1 MLEISYKRILKMAIP
16 LMASS
21 FIQSIVMITDSAFL
35 SRYNTIDFDAAGN
48 AGLLYITLYVI
59 LMGMSDG
66 TQILM
71 ARRIGEERSRELPQ
85 LFGSALFLNFIGA
98 IVLFAIAQVL
108 MPPLIESIVS
118 NNEIAV
124 GEAQFV
130 QYRSLGLFFSV
141 GILAINAYF
150 LSIGKTGVVLMG
162 SLVIAIGNIALDYF
176 MIFGIGSL
184 PAMGLKGAAL
194 ASTFAEALGLIYLL
208 YAFLNNKDQKQHKII
223 RHLRVKKQSIIRLFK
238 LSSPIMLQGLVALST
253 WTTFFIWIEQMGT
266 HELTISQVIRSLYF
280 LTFVP
285 IWGFAGTTKTYV
297 SQYVGKKD
305 FNGVKLAQRK
315 IQMLTILSLLL
326 ITHGMIL
333 YPSALVSLINPDPS
347 IQQESIEILQFVF
360 GSILIFGISSVYF
373 QSISGTGNTRFTFI
387 VELTAVFIYILSAY
401 ILIKVFHVSLFW
413 VWSVEY
419 IYFITLGLL
428 SYSYLRF
435 FKWQSKVL

>member
-71 ARRIGEERSRELPQ
+71 ARRIGEETSRELPQ

-118 NNEIAV
+118 NNEIAE

-223 RHLRVKKQSIIRLFK
+223 RHLRVKKQSIFRLFK

-347 IQQESIEILQFVF
+347 IQQESVEILRFVF

>member
-1 MLEISYKRILKMAIP
+1 MAIP

-71 ARRIGEERSRELPQ
+71 ARRIGEETSRELPQ

-118 NNEIAV
+118 NNEIAE

-223 RHLRVKKQSIIRLFK
+223 RHLRVKKQSIFRLFK

-347 IQQESIEILQFVF
+347 IQQESVEILRFVF

>member
-98 IVLFAIAQVL
+98 IILFAIAQVL
-108 MPPLIESIVS
+108 MPPLIASIVS

-124 GEAQFV
+124 GEAKFV

-208 YAFLNNKDQKQHKII
+208 YTFLNNKDQKQHKII

-347 IQQESIEILQFVF
+347 IQQESIEILRFVF

-419 IYFITLGLL
+419 IYFITLGVL

>member
-347 IQQESIEILQFVF
+347 IQQESIEILRFVF

>member
-118 NNEIAV
+118 NNEIAE

-223 RHLRVKKQSIIRLFK
+223 RHLRVKKQSIFRLFK

-347 IQQESIEILQFVF
+347 IQQESIKILRFVF

>member
-1 MLEISYKRILKMAIP
+1 MAIP

-98 IVLFAIAQVL
+98 IVLFAIAQVF

-118 NNEIAV
+118 NNEIAG

-223 RHLRVKKQSIIRLFK
+223 RHLRVKKQSIFRLFK

-347 IQQESIEILQFVF
+347 IQQESIEILRFVF

>member
-1 MLEISYKRILKMAIP
+1 MAIP

-98 IVLFAIAQVL
+98 IVLFAIAQIM
-108 MPPLIESIVS
+108 MPPLIQSIVS
-118 NNEIAV
+118 NNDIAL

-150 LSIGKTGVVLMG
+150 LSIGKTSVVLMG

-176 MIFGIGSL
+176 MIFGICSL

-208 YAFLNNKDQKQHKII
+208 YAFLNNKHQKNHKII

-305 FNGVKLAQRK
+305 FSGVKLAQRK
-315 IQMLTILSLLL
+315 IQILTILSLLL

-333 YPSALVSLINPDPS
+333 YPSALVSLINPDPF
-347 IQQESIEILQFVF
+347 IQQEAIEILRFVF

>member
-98 IVLFAIAQVL
+98 IVLFAIAQIM
-108 MPPLIESIVS
+108 MPPLIQSIVS
-118 NNEIAV
+118 NNDIAL

-150 LSIGKTGVVLMG
+150 LSIGKTSVVLMG

-176 MIFGIGSL
+176 MIFGICSL

-208 YAFLNNKDQKQHKII
+208 YAFLNNKHQKNHKII

-305 FNGVKLAQRK
+305 FSGVKLAQRK
-315 IQMLTILSLLL
+315 IQILTILSLLL

-333 YPSALVSLINPDPS
+333 YPSALVSLINPDPF
-347 IQQESIEILQFVF
+347 IQQEAIEILRFVF